1 MNEQLIRNQEKSE
14 CQENDEKII
23 TRTFYIR
30 PTINWYEFL
39 FFIAVSIVIVFL
51 TVLFCVWV
59 YSKMNF
65 L

>member
-1 MNEQLIRNQEKSE
+1 MKENLINTEKKSE
-14 CQENDEKII
+14 YQESDEKII

-39 FFIAVSIVIVFL
+39 FFIAISIVIVFL